1 MLCRLS
7 DGRVTTDSASV
18 DPSLVALLPPLAE
31 RLITAAP
38 GQTGMVVAG
47 ICGSQGSGK
56 TTLAHALET
65 ELATHGKRALTLS
78 LDDFYLPKATRTAL
92 GRDVHPLCVT
102 RGVPGT
108 HDMDLYSATLAAL
121 ASAGPQQTP
130 PLPLFSKLD
139 DDRLPRD
146 LWGSYVGRP
155 DVVLF
160 EGWCVGA
167 QPEVQDGWR
176 GAINDLEAA
185 EDPDG
190 VWWRWWN
197 EALANDYW
205 PLWCDLE
212 PLILIRVPGIESVVQ
227 SRIKQEAGLA
237 AAEPDKPTMD
247 EAAVRRF
254 VAHYER
260 LTLRIWEEMP
270 ARAHVVIDRDDSF
283 TFSITGAIR

>member
-1 MLCRLS
+1 M
-7 DGRVTTDSASV
+7 TTDDASV

-31 RLITAAP
+31 RLLAAVP

-47 ICGSQGSGK
+47 ICGAQGSGK
-56 TTLAHALET
+56 TTLAHALEA

-78 LDDFYLPKATRTAL
+78 LDDFYLPKAARTAL
-92 GRDVHPLCVT
+92 GGDVHPLCVT

-108 HDMDLYSATLAAL
+108 HDMGLYSATLSAL
-121 ASAGPQQTP
+121 ASAGPQHTTS
-130 PLPLFSKLD
+130 LPVFSKLD
-139 DDRLPRD
+139 DDRLSRD
-146 LWGSYVGRP
+146 QWRSYVGRP

-167 QPEVQDGWR
+167 RPEAEDGWR
-176 GAINDLEAA
+176 GPINDLEAL

-197 EALANDYW
+197 GALANDYW
-205 PLWCDLE
+205 PVWGELD
-212 PLILIRVPGIESVVQ
+212 PLILIRVPGVESVVQ
-227 SRIKQEAGLA
+227 SRIRQEAGLA

-260 LTLRIWEEMP
+260 LTLRIWDEMP
-270 ARAHVVIDRDDSF
+270 ARAQVVIDRDDSF

>member
-1 MLCRLS
+1 MII
-7 DGRVTTDSASV
+7 DNTSV

-31 RLITAAP
+31 RLIAAVP
-38 GQTGMVVAG
+38 GQAGMVVAG
-47 ICGSQGSGK
+47 ICGAQGSGK
-56 TTLAHALET
+56 TTLAHALEA

-78 LDDFYLPKATRTAL
+78 LDDFYLPKAARTAL

-108 HDMDLYSATLAAL
+108 HDIGLYSATLAAL
-121 ASAGPQQTP
+121 ASAGSQQTTS
-130 PLPLFSKLD
+130 LPLFSKLD
-139 DDRLPRD
+139 DDRLSRD
-146 LWGSYVGRP
+146 QWGAYVGRP

-167 QPEVQDGWR
+167 QPGTQDGRR
-176 GAINDLEAA
+176 GPINDLEAL

-190 VWWRWWN
+190 VWRQWWN

-205 PLWCDLE
+205 PVWCDLD

-227 SRIKQEAGLA
+227 SRIRQEAGLA

-260 LTLRIWEEMP
+260 LTLRIWDEMP

>member
-1 MLCRLS
+1 M
-7 DGRVTTDSASV
+7 TTDKTSV

-31 RLITAAP
+31 RLAAAVP

-47 ICGSQGSGK
+47 ICGAQGSGK
-56 TTLAHALET
+56 TTLAHALEA

-78 LDDFYLPKATRTAL
+78 LDDFYLPKETRTAL

-108 HDMDLYSATLAAL
+108 HDMGLYSTTLAAL
-121 ASAGPQQTP
+121 ASAGPQQRTS
-130 PLPLFSKLD
+130 LPVFSKLD
-139 DDRLPRD
+139 DDRLPHDQRT
-146 LWGSYVGRP
+146 SYVGRP

-167 QPEVQDGWR
+167 QPAAQDRWR
-176 GAINDLEAA
+176 GAINDLEAV

-197 EALANDYW
+197 EALSNDYW
-205 PLWCDLE
+205 PLWCDLD

-237 AAEPDKPTMD
+237 AAEPGKATMD

-260 LTLRIWEEMP
+260 LTLRIWDEMP

>member
-1 MLCRLS
+1 MTGGNTLI
-7 DGRVTTDSASV
+7 
-18 DPSLVALLPPLAE
+18 DPSLTALLPALAD
-31 RLITAAP
+31 RLMTTRP
-38 GQTGMVVAG
+38 GPNGLVVAG
-47 ICGSQGSGK
+47 ICGAQGSGK
-56 TTLAHALET
+56 TTLAHALEY
-65 ELATHGKRALTLS
+65 ELAARGRRALTLS
-78 LDDFYLPKATRTAL
+78 LDDFYLPKADRNQL
-92 GRDVHPLCVT
+92 SREVHSLCAT

-108 HDMDLYSATLAAL
+108 HDMGLYSSTLAAL
-121 ASAGPQQTP
+121 ASAGPQETTA
-130 PLPLFSKLD
+130 LPVFSKLD
-139 DDRLPRD
+139 DDRLPVD
-146 LWGSYVGRP
+146 QWDSYVGCP

-167 QPEVQDGWR
+167 QPQALDGWR
-176 GAINDLEAA
+176 GAINDLEAS

-205 PLWCDLE
+205 PTWCDLD
-212 PLILIRVPGIESVVQ
+212 PLILIRVAGIESVVK

-260 LTLRIWEEMP
+260 LTLRIWDEMP